1 MSDCPYKQVCEVLHK
16 MIVPFKRKQNDNL
29 VVRSFSIFLNIQRKM
44 NYAKEMKKT
53 VYAANN
59 EQATY
64 YLKQQ
69 QKNILEISLTAQSLG
84 MVLLAEIR

>member
-1 MSDCPYKQVCEVLHK
+1 
-16 MIVPFKRKQNDNL
+16 
-29 VVRSFSIFLNIQRKM
+29 M